1 MFPDSDIAKKFSSA
15 RTKTTAVVNNV
26 LAPSLREKLIVA
38 MRCGPFSLLFDEAT
52 DIGVVKSACMV
63 IRTFDEEAGAVR
75 NEFYRL
81 AELGEKA
88 DAQTLFAA
96 VESAFTEDAV
106 PFDNLLGFA
115 SDGANA
121 MLGRHNSVKTRLLA
135 KQPNLF
141 VMHCICHVAALCT
154 SHACSDAI
162 PNEVEQLLRD
172 TYNFFHQSSKRLAQ
186 LADFQHFVDV
196 EPHRLLHPSQTRWVS
211 LHQCVARMVEQWP
224 ALYSF
229 FASTDERLVIVQRTL
244 ERLDNPNLKL
254 YFLFLNEV
262 LPLFNRF
269 NQLFQSERPLLH
281 VLHSE
286 FIVLYKKFLLKFIQE
301 KVVEA
306 HGHKILELDV
316 EDESI
321 QLSNDQLFIGTATRD
336 FIESNDEIE
345 LHHLIPFFNN
355 CRKYFVASVLEM
367 RKRCP
372 LDNRLLKLIAFID
385 PRQCKQLQYSNLLQI
400 AQQFPNVIKEEEI
413 EHLKD
418 EVEDFKLQTFED
430 VFLRQGPYIFWNS
443 VSKLEDP
450 VSGDLRYSVLPRLA
464 KALLILP
471 HGNADTERVFSKM
484 NLIKTKLRNSI
495 GNKSMNAL
503 LTLNCNQ
510 SVLVMNLIL
519 L

>member
-1 MFPDSDIAKKFSSA
+1 
-15 RTKTTAVVNNV
+15 
-26 LAPSLREKLIVA
+26 
-38 MRCGPFSLLFDEAT
+38 
-52 DIGVVKSACMV
+52 
-63 IRTFDEEAGAVR
+63 
-75 NEFYRL
+75 
-81 AELGEKA
+81 
-88 DAQTLFAA
+88 
-96 VESAFTEDAV
+96 
-106 PFDNLLGFA
+106 
-115 SDGANA
+115 
-121 MLGRHNSVKTRLLA
+121 
-135 KQPNLF
+135 
-141 VMHCICHVAALCT
+141 
-154 SHACSDAI
+154 
-162 PNEVEQLLRD
+162 
-172 TYNFFHQSSKRLAQ
+172 
-186 LADFQHFVDV
+186 
-196 EPHRLLHPSQTRWVS
+196 
-211 LHQCVARMVEQWP
+211 MVEQWP

-286 FIVLYKKFLLKFIQE
+286 LIVLYKKFLLKFIQE
-301 KVVEA
+301 KVVEPHA
-306 HGHKILELDV
+306 HNILELDV

-345 LHHLIPFFNN
+345 LHHLSPFFNN
-355 CRKYFVASVLEM
+355 CRKYFDASVLEM

-372 LDNRLLKLIAFID
+372 LDNCLLKLLAFLD

-430 VFLRQGPYIFWNS
+430 DFLRQGPYIFWNS

-484 NLIKTKLRNSI
+484 NLIKTKL
-495 GNKSMNAL
+495 
-503 LTLNCNQ
+503 
-510 SVLVMNLIL
+510 
-519 L
+519 